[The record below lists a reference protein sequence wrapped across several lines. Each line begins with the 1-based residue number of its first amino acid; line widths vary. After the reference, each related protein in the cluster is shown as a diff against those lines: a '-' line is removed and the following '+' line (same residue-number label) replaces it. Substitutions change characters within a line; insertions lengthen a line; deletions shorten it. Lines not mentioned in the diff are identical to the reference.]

1 MNGPTTAWRTQ
12 YVHPSAW
19 DRKFAAMTLPAMFA
33 ATAAK
38 SPTAILTD
46 FMGSQSSYAEIAKRA
61 RDFAGGLHGQ
71 GMAKGDR
78 IGLFLPHREGL
89 MVRASEFLIAP

>member
-1 MNGPTTAWRTQ
+1 MNDPITAWRAH

-19 DRKFAAMTLPAMFA
+19 DRKFVPMTLPAMFA

-46 FMGSQSSYAEIAKRA
+46 FMGAQSSYAEIAKRA
-61 RDFAGGLHGQ
+61 RDFAGG
-71 GMAKGDR
+71 DR
-78 IGLFLPHREGL
+78 KS
-89 MVRASEFLIAP
+89 VV